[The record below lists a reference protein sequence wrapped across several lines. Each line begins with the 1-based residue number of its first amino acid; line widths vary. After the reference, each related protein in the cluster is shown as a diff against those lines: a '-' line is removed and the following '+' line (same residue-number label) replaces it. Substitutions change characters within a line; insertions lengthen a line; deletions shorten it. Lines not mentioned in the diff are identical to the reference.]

1 MLVLDDYHLITN
13 PQIQESVAAFVD
25 HLPRV
30 LELALAT
37 RSTPALPLARLRA
50 RGELVEIDAADLSF
64 SVEDADSLLN
74 DLHGLGLEHDA
85 VERLQE
91 RTEGW
96 AAGLYL
102 ASLTLRGRGHA
113 YAEEF
118 VREFAGDDRH
128 VVDYLSAEVLSG
140 QPAEVRAFLLRTSL
154 LDRFCAPLCDAVT
167 GGDGRTPDPAR
178 DGVVELLP
186 HPARQQAR
194 LVPLPPPVRGAA
206 PAGAGA
212 DRARE
217 RRRAAPPGVRV
228 APRSR
233 HGRRRP
239 SATPRPQATSRT
251 RRR

>member
-37 RSTPALPLARLRA
+37 RSAPALPLARLRA
-50 RGELVEIDAADLSF
+50 RGELVEVDAADLSF
-64 SVEDADSLLN
+64 SSRGHGVAAQRPARARVGPRRRGRAPGA
-74 DLHGLGLEHDA
+74 HRGLGGRSLP
-85 VERLQE
+85 RLAHPPGS
-91 RTEGW
+91 R
-96 AAGLYL
+96 A
-102 ASLTLRGRGHA
+102 A

-128 VVDYLSAEVLSG
+128 VVDYLSAEVLGG
-140 QPAEVRAFLLRTSL
+140 QPAEARLPAADLAARPLLR
-154 LDRFCAPLCDAVT
+154 AAVRC
-167 GGDGRTPDPAR
+167 GHRGRR
-178 DGVVELLP
+178 SRRILREMESVELLP

-206 PAGAGA
+206 PPGAGA
-212 DRARE
+212 HRARE
-217 RRRAAPPGVRV
+217 QWRAASPGKSAWHRDHGPP
-228 APRSR
+228 
-233 HGRRRP
+233 RRP
-239 SATPRPQATSRT
+239 SVTPRRQATSRT